1 MSAGG
6 CGGGCRCAGDAPEIK
21 NDTECAVPGEPLMLD
36 ANGKCP
42 CGKSVEDCCHKDE
55 LSSSE
60 HNHALDEL
68 CEAPGN
74 ESPCGGDK

>member
-6 CGGGCRCAGDAPEIK
+6 CGGGCRCAGDTPEIK
-21 NDTECAVPGEPLMLD
+21 NDAACAVPKEPLMLD
-36 ANGKCP
+36 ENGKCP
-42 CGKSVEDCCHKDE
+42 CGKSMEDCCHKDE
-55 LSSSE
+55 FSSGE